1 MKFAI
6 HAAAPCP
13 TDIKL
18 QMIEWWG
25 EIIREYYAGTENNGF
40 TSLTTHEWLKHR
52 GSVGRA
58 KLGVVHICDEQ
69 ENELTSGEPR
79 EIFFENGHQFA
90 YHNDPQKTAEC
101 TNAQGWT
108 TLGDIGYL
116 DEEGYLYL
124 TDRKSFV
131 IISGGVNIY
140 PQETEDV
147 LISHPYVLDAAVFG
161 IPNSDFGEEVKAV
174 IQLLPSIA
182 PSNQI
187 AEELLEFCKD
197 ELSSIKIPKTI
208 SFQEQLPRTPTGKL
222 LKKELIAK
230 YSK

>member
-1 MKFAI
+1 M
-6 HAAAPCP
+6 
-13 TDIKL
+13 
-18 QMIEWWG
+18 
-25 EIIREYYAGTENNGF
+25 
-40 TSLTTHEWLKHR
+40 
-52 GSVGRA
+52 
-58 KLGVVHICDEQ
+58 GVVHICDEQ
-69 ENELTSGEPR
+69 GNELTSGEPR

-90 YHNDPQKTAEC
+90 YHNDPQKTPEC

-147 LISHPYVLDAAVFG
+147 LISHPYVLDAAVLG
-161 IPNSDFGEEVKAV
+161 IPNSDFGKEVKAV

-208 SFQEQLPRTPTGKL
+208 SFLEQIPRTPTGKL
-222 LKKELIAK
+222 FKKELIAK

>member
-1 MKFAI
+1 MRNLHMQRVQFRHDWKI
-6 HAAAPCP
+6 QDKMRHN
-13 TDIKL
+13 
-18 QMIEWWG
+18 
-25 EIIREYYAGTENNGF
+25 EI
-40 TSLTTHEWLKHR
+40 
-52 GSVGRA
+52 
-58 KLGVVHICDEQ
+58 
-69 ENELTSGEPR
+69 
-79 EIFFENGHQFA
+79 
-90 YHNDPQKTAEC
+90 
-101 TNAQGWT
+101 
-108 TLGDIGYL
+108 
-116 DEEGYLYL
+116 
-124 TDRKSFV
+124 
-131 IISGGVNIY
+131 
-140 PQETEDV
+140 
-147 LISHPYVLDAAVFG
+147 G